1 MFRLQLYLRNVQC
14 YRLLAL
20 LFHVFNSSGTSCVY
34 LLAGVCRCW
43 PVLCLK
49 KFSGCLSK
57 TCNGLVPTG
66 MRWYGMVW
74 SGRRVV
80 GEGVNNSLG
89 ESTARMNRV

>member
-66 MRWYGMVW
+66 MMMVWYGPVVV
-74 SGRRVV
+74 SVV